1 MGTFLVLSYSI
12 LTNYCVAFISF
23 YFSISVTVY
32 DSTGMGG
39 GKNNDVNLCQLIEK
53 ENKIETRILRDTA
66 FIT

>member
-1 MGTFLVLSYSI
+1 
-12 LTNYCVAFISF
+12 VAFVSS

-39 GKNNDVNLCQLIEK
+39 GKNTALNLCWLIEK
-53 ENKIETRILRDTA
+53 ENKEGTRVLRDTA